1 VHLIRYAEITLPLGE
16 AVLEGPIRT
25 AEVPTEATLMPW
37 IRGHDHGHNVVVAA
51 TDFDPWKDRLGT
63 EPFCMLGEAYADVY
77 GFLMTIS
84 DAWLAISGVNRL
96 DMCGT
101 HIAEMLHYMRRGP
114 QYFGDPGAAYL
125 ELGFLAENGFVE
137 IDSTGHVRW
146 SEEGFCRGMAAL
158 ASVLTDATVGALD
171 ERGSEQLIARYGW
184 PAETAAKRT
193 LDMMRRELANV
204 PTSIAFYRTTDVAIA
219 EPVAVAA

>member
-1 VHLIRYAEITLPLGE
+1 MMLQE
-16 AVLEGPIRT
+16 AI
-25 AEVPTEATLMPW
+25 
-37 IRGHDHGHNVVVAA
+37 
-51 TDFDPWKDRLGT
+51 
-63 EPFCMLGEAYADVY
+63 ADVY

-84 DAWLAISGVNRL
+84 DAWLGISGVSRL

-137 IDSTGHVRW
+137 IDAEGRVRW

-158 ASVLTDATVGALD
+158 ASALTDATVAAPD
-171 ERGSEQLIARYGW
+171 ERGSERLIARYGW
-184 PAETAAKRT
+184 PAETEAKRT
-193 LDMMRRELANV
+193 LDAMRRELSNV
-204 PTSIAFYRTTDVAIA
+204 PTSIAFYRSSDVAA
-219 EPVAVAA
+219 AAPVAVAA